1 MPIKFNNIKIFKL
14 NYSKNHLIEILKNL
28 VKYKINDIYHIYC
41 FKIKKVIIFEVYY
54 LLIIKYIKNIYF

>member
-54 LLIIKYIKNIYF
+54 